1 VSGTTQAARAER
13 KALLATRAELD
24 RHRVMLAVH
33 EVKAIVSPS
42 SVADRAESVRP
53 LASTL
58 LTFLG
63 PFAGAR
69 RLSRW
74 MRYGSFGL
82 MALRLVRDWRGGP
95 R

>member
-1 VSGTTQAARAER
+1 MSDATRSPRAER

-33 EVKAIVSPS
+33 EAKEIVSPS
-42 SVADRAESVRP
+42 TVTDRAENIRP

-58 LTFLG
+58 LTILG
-63 PFAGAR
+63 PFVGAQ

-74 MRYGSFGL
+74 SRYASLGL
-82 MALRLVRDWRGGP
+82 FALRITRDWRRP

>member
-1 VSGTTQAARAER
+1 MSASNHAARAER

-33 EVKAIVSPS
+33 EVKGIVSPS
-42 SVADRAESVRP
+42 SVTDRAESIRP
-53 LASTL
+53 LASMI
-58 LTFLG
+58 LTVLG

-74 MRYGSFGL
+74 LRYGSFGL
-82 MALRLVRDWRGGP
+82 TALRLVRDWQRP

>member
-1 VSGTTQAARAER
+1 VSASAPLARAER

-24 RHRVMLAVH
+24 RQRVMLAVL
-33 EVKAIVSPS
+33 EMKAVVSPS
-42 SVADRAESVRP
+42 TGTDRAESIRP
-53 LASTL
+53 FASIVL
-58 LTFLG
+58 SILG

-74 MRYGSFGL
+74 LRYASFG
-82 MALRLVRDWRGGP
+82 MTALRIARDWRRP

>member
-1 VSGTTQAARAER
+1 MADASRVARAER

-24 RHRVMLAVH
+24 RQRVMLSFL
-33 EVKAIVSPS
+33 EVKAVLSPS
-42 SVADRAESVRP
+42 TVTDRAESIRP
-53 LASTL
+53 FASIML
-58 LTFLG
+58 SILG

-74 MRYGSFGL
+74 LRYASFG
-82 MALRLVRDWRGGP
+82 MTALRIARDWRRP

>member
-1 VSGTTQAARAER
+1 MSDATRIARAEK

-24 RHRVMLAVH
+24 RHRLMLAVH
-33 EVKAIVSPS
+33 EVKGIVSPS
-42 SVADRAESVRP
+42 SVEDRAESIRP
-53 LASTL
+53 LATTILSV
-58 LTFLG
+58 LG

-74 MRYGSFGL
+74 LRYASFG
-82 MALRLVRDWRGGP
+82 MTALRVMRDWRRP

>member
-1 VSGTTQAARAER
+1 MADTSRVARAER

-24 RHRVMLAVH
+24 RHRVTLSVL
-33 EVKAIVSPS
+33 EVRDIVSPS
-42 SVADRAESVRP
+42 TVTDRAESIRP
-53 LASTL
+53 FASIIL
-58 LTFLG
+58 SILG

-74 MRYGSFGL
+74 LRYASFG
-82 MALRLVRDWRGGP
+82 MTALRIARDWRRP